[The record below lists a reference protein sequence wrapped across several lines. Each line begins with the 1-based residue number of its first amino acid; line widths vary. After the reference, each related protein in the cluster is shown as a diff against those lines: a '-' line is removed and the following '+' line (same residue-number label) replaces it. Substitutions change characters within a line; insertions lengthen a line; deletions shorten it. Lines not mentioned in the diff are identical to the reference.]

1 MNIRLTPAKLHGT
14 LPAISSK
21 SDAHRVLIASA
32 LAEKPTK
39 MLCNIVSDDIHATAA
54 CLAALGAKA
63 EFSDGVITVYP
74 NACETPKDVSLD
86 CGESGS
92 TLRFLLPLV
101 SALGKNGTFIG
112 HGRLPNRPVTPLRE
126 AMEAHGVR
134 FPQKE
139 QFPLKTEGQLSAG
152 EYTMRGDVSSQ
163 YITGL
168 LFSLPLLEKD
178 STLTLLPPVES
189 LPYIRMTLHT
199 LRTFGIEIEETEQG
213 FVIPGKQHF
222 RSPGEIT
229 VEGDWS
235 NAAFFLVAGA
245 LGDSVTV
252 TGLRQDSEQGDK
264 AIVRLLSEMG
274 AKVEIRGDA
283 VTVSPAELHGIPI
296 DGANI
301 PDLVPVLSVAAA
313 AAKSGVTVISNAA
326 RLRLKECDR
335 LSAVND
341 CLTKLG
347 AAVSETDD
355 GLVIWGG
362 DPLHGGQV
370 SSYNDHRMAM
380 ATAVASIAADGP
392 VVIHDAQAVK
402 KSYPHFFEDF
412 NKLGGKAD
420 VLNSDR

>member
-14 LPAISSK
+14 LPAVSSK

-39 MLCNIVSDDIHATAA
+39 IFCNILSDDIRATAA

-63 EFSDGVITVYP
+63 EFSDGEITVHP
-74 NACETPKDVSLD
+74 NAYETPKEVSLD

-101 SALGKNGTFIG
+101 SVLGKNGTFIG
-112 HGRLPNRPVTPLRE
+112 HGRLPKRPVTPLRE

-134 FPQKE
+134 FPQQE
-139 QFPLKTEGQLSAG
+139 QFPLRTEGQLSAG
-152 EYTMRGDVSSQ
+152 DYTLRGDVSSQ

-199 LRTFGIEIEETEQG
+199 LRAFGIEVHETAQG
-213 FVIPGKQHF
+213 FRIPGNQTYH
-222 RSPGEIT
+222 SPREVT

-264 AIVRLLSEMG
+264 AIVRLLFQMG
-274 AKVEIRGDA
+274 AKLEIHGDA
-283 VTVSPAELHGIPI
+283 VTVSPAELHGVPI

-341 CLTKLG
+341 CLSKLG

-380 ATAVASIAADGP
+380 AMAVASIAADGP
-392 VVIHDAQAVK
+392 VVISGAEAVA

-412 NKLGGKAD
+412 NLLGGKVD

>member
-1 MNIRLTPAKLHGT
+1 M
-14 LPAISSK
+14 
-21 SDAHRVLIASA
+21 
-32 LAEKPTK
+32 
-39 MLCNIVSDDIHATAA
+39 
-54 CLAALGAKA
+54 
-63 EFSDGVITVYP
+63 
-74 NACETPKDVSLD
+74 
-86 CGESGS
+86 
-92 TLRFLLPLV
+92 
-101 SALGKNGTFIG
+101 
-112 HGRLPNRPVTPLRE
+112 
-126 AMEAHGVR
+126 
-134 FPQKE
+134 
-139 QFPLKTEGQLSAG
+139 
-152 EYTMRGDVSSQ
+152 
-163 YITGL
+163 
-168 LFSLPLLEKD
+168 
-178 STLTLLPPVES
+178 TLLPPVES

-199 LRTFGIEIEETEQG
+199 LRVFGIEIEETEQG
-213 FVIPGKQHF
+213 FVISGKQHF

-313 AAKSGVTVISNAA
+313 AAKSCVTVISNAA

-412 NKLGGKAD
+412 NILGGKAD
-420 VLNSDR
+420 VLNSDG